1 MSSGS
6 GSGLFY
12 LLILGLPFLLL
23 VWMFLTQRNRQKQTQ
38 ALQASLEVGDE
49 VLTTSGMYGTIT
61 ALDELSMG
69 SPSVPV
75 VKQLVRSVRHDDAVR
90 LAGEALRC
98 DTVEEVKGCVISA
111 LRDLGLMELVDAVS

>member
-38 ALQASLEVGDE
+38 ALQASLQVGDE

-61 ALDELSMG
+61 AIDEQVVTLDTGDGTTLRFDRRAIG
-69 SPSVPV
+69 
-75 VKQLVRSVRHDDAVR
+75 VRTSEVR
-90 LAGEALRC
+90 
-98 DTVEEVKGCVISA
+98 
-111 LRDLGLMELVDAVS
+111 

>member
-38 ALQASLEVGDE
+38 TLQASLQVGDE
-49 VLTTSGMYGTIT
+49 VLTTSGMYGRII
-61 ALDELSMG
+61 ALDEQ
-69 SPSVPV
+69 V
-75 VKQLVRSVRHDDAVR
+75 VTLDTGD
-90 LAGEALRC
+90 GTALRF
-98 DTVEEVKGCVISA
+98 DRRAIGMRTSEV
-111 LRDLGLMELVDAVS
+111 R

>member
-38 ALQASLEVGDE
+38 TLQASLQVGDE
-49 VLTTSGMYGTIT
+49 VLTTSGMYGRIIAIDEQVVTLDTGDGT
-61 ALDELSMG
+61 ALRFDRRAIGMRTSE
-69 SPSVPV
+69 
-75 VKQLVRSVRHDDAVR
+75 VR
-90 LAGEALRC
+90 
-98 DTVEEVKGCVISA
+98 
-111 LRDLGLMELVDAVS
+111 